1 MDLAMRTTASPAA
14 IWVIVV
20 VAVVLLAF
28 WLFMVMVFA
37 TRPDPRL
44 RPTAAMPGSGAAML
58 DHGAFANLGA
68 APPQPGTRVPEQH
81 GPAATAP
88 AVGAAEPPAEQIP
101 GQRTPASDSAPAE
114 TANRPG
120 ASNQT

>member
-1 MDLAMRTTASPAA
+1 MDLAVRTTASPAA

-44 RPTAAMPGSGAAML
+44 RPAAGMPGPVRGGIPMAAGGHSVEARAESIPAQRSAADSPAPADTAGSGA
-58 DHGAFANLGA
+58 GGS
-68 APPQPGTRVPEQH
+68 P
-81 GPAATAP
+81 
-88 AVGAAEPPAEQIP
+88 
-101 GQRTPASDSAPAE
+101 
-114 TANRPG
+114 
-120 ASNQT
+120 

>member
-1 MDLAMRTTASPAA
+1 MDLALKTTASPAA

-37 TRPDPRL
+37 NRPDPRL
-44 RPTAAMPGSGAAML
+44 RAAAGMPGSGAAML
-58 DHGAFANLGA
+58 DDSSFANLGA
-68 APPQPGTRVPEQH
+68 ASPQPGTRVPEQR
-81 GPAATAP
+81 GPAVPAEPAP
-88 AVGAAEPPAEQIP
+88 AVGAVEPPAEPIP
-101 GQRTPASDSAPAE
+101 GQRAPSAPAE

-120 ASNQT
+120 AGDQT